1 MTAGIDHHLR
11 SRTSE
16 DLAFLRQLYGT
27 TRADEMALVDWTTE
41 QVEAFLSMQFE
52 AQTRSWDE
60 QFPAALFQIV
70 EHDGEAIG
78 RLYLDH
84 RDDEIRVVDIA
95 LLPSHRGRGIGTA
108 LLAEVL
114 DEAAAAGKAV
124 RIHVEKN
131 NPAMRLYRRLGFVT
145 IADVGVYDLMEWNP
159 PG

>member
-1 MTAGIDHHLR
+1 
-11 SRTSE
+11 
-16 DLAFLRQLYGT
+16 
-27 TRADEMALVDWTTE
+27 MALVDWSPE

-60 QFPAALFQIV
+60 QFPHALFHVV
-70 EHDGEAIG
+70 EHDGRAIG

-95 LLPSHRGRGIGTA
+95 LLPSHRGRGIGGA
-108 LLAEVL
+108 LLAQVL
-114 DEAAAAGKAV
+114 AEAGAAGKAV

-131 NPAMRLYRRLGFVT
+131 NPAMRLYHRLGFVT

-159 PG
+159 PDESKGRPAE